1 MTPPSHRSDITNRQ
15 DIVRLVDAFYERI
28 RKDDKLGPI
37 FEDIAHVNWET
48 HLPRMYDFWDSVIF
62 RTGTFR
68 GNPLVTHA
76 KLGPMANMGRATFD
90 RWLTLFRE
98 TVSEL
103 FTAGSMRTPTHVL
116 IPPTS
121 LKNRRQNTRHTVSPL
136 TRQAGREEEKSRSCD
151 YSDTQGSNVTKASL
165 SGSWKWDWV
174 ALKPATPSRGIAV
187 CATLITTQY
196 T

>member
-103 FTAGSMRTPTHVL
+103 FEGTQAAL
-116 IPPTS
+116 IVRSAEDMANVIHSRINANTDPRFNPANLTEEQKAKYAAYRVAADSTS
-121 LKNRRQNTRHTVSPL
+121 R
-136 TRQAGREEEKSRSCD
+136 A
-151 YSDTQGSNVTKASL
+151 
-165 SGSWKWDWV
+165 
-174 ALKPATPSRGIAV
+174 
-187 CATLITTQY
+187 
-196 T
+196 